1 MSKKQYILD
10 KRLEESEVKKMSK
23 DELKRYYQWTKID
36 CTTYIE
42 KRANATHTKIFD
54 INFMP
59 SGGRKEVVKR
69 NKIYNGKHKDENERV
84 IWNLRLIEKY
94 LGEDCF
100 SDEVYE
106 DILDSEFIR
115 RIGKENLIEIV
126 SKLNQER
133 NLNMK
138 LSGTIDE
145 LIRELKDNIGKK
157 DRNEVIG
164 EMI

>member
-10 KRLEESEVKKMSK
+10 KKLEESEVKKMSK
-23 DELKRYYQWTKID
+23 DELKRYYKWANKD
-36 CTTYIE
+36 VVTYYE
-42 KRANATHTKIFD
+42 NRANETHVGIFD
-54 INFMP
+54 VNFMP
-59 SGGRKEVVKR
+59 LGGYKEILKR
-69 NKIYNGKHKDENERV
+69 NKEYDEIYKYEKEIVFYNPRK
-84 IWNLRLIEKY
+84 IEKY
-94 LGEDCF
+94 FGEDRF

-115 RIGKENLIEIV
+115 RIGKENLIGIV

-164 EMI
+164 RMM